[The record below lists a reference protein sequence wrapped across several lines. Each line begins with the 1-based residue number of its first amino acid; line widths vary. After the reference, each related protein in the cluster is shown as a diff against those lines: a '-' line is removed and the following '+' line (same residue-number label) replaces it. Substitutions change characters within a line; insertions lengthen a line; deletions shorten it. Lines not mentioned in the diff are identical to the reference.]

1 MIKRSMMYLGAAVI
15 VASALAGCSSTSPSG
30 GGTTDD
36 SSSSA
41 PSSSAPSSSAPA
53 SANALDTASTSLGTV
68 VVDGKGMTVYY
79 FTKDVKDSGKSNC
92 SGQCLALWPAVVAP
106 STNPQVEGV
115 TGTVGT
121 ITRDDGTMQVTI
133 NGLPVYT
140 YAKDNAAG
148 DVTGQG
154 VGDAWYVIAPSG
166 DAITDAAKT
175 GY

>member
-1 MIKRSMMYLGAAVI
+1 MIKRSMMYIGAAVI
-15 VASALAGCSSTSPSG
+15 VASALAGCSSTSPQSG
-30 GGTTDD
+30 SG
-36 SSSSA
+36 
-41 PSSSAPSSSAPA
+41 PSDESSSSAPA
-53 SANALDTASTSLGTV
+53 SGSALGTASTTLGTV

-79 FTKDVKDSGKSNC
+79 YKKDVKDSGKSTC

-106 STNPQVEGV
+106 STNPQVDGV

-121 ITRDDGTMQVTI
+121 ITRDDGTMQVTV

-154 VGDAWYVIAPSG
+154 VGGVWYVLAPSG
-166 DAITDAAKT
+166 DEITSAPKA

>member
-15 VASALAGCSSTSPSG
+15 VASALAGCSSTSPSAG
-30 GGTTDD
+30 GPSDE

-41 PSSSAPSSSAPA
+41 PAA
-53 SANALDTASTSLGTV
+53 SGNALDTASTSLGTV

-79 FTKDVKDSGKSNC
+79 YKKDVKDSGKSTC

-106 STNPQVEGV
+106 SINPQVEGV

-121 ITRDDGTMQVTI
+121 ITRDDGTMQVTV

-154 VGDAWYVIAPSG
+154 VGGVWYVLNPSG
-166 DAITDAAKT
+166 KAITSAPKA

>member
-1 MIKRSMMYLGAAVI
+1 MIKRSMIYIGAAVI
-15 VASALAGCSSTSPSG
+15 AVSALAGCSSTSPQ
-30 GGTTDD
+30 
-36 SSSSA
+36 A
-41 PSSSAPSSSAPA
+41 PSSSSSSGSSSSEPA

-79 FTKDVKDSGKSNC
+79 FKKDVKDSGKSNC

-106 STNPQVEGV
+106 SINPQVDGV

-121 ITRDDGTMQVTI
+121 ITRDDGSMQVTI

-154 VGDAWYVIAPSG
+154 VGGVWYVIAPSG
-166 DAITDAAKT
+166 DAITSGAKA

>member
-1 MIKRSMMYLGAAVI
+1 MIKRSMMYIGAAVI
-15 VASALAGCSSTSPSG
+15 AVSALAGCSSTSPQ
-30 GGTTDD
+30 
-36 SSSSA
+36 A
-41 PSSSAPSSSAPA
+41 PSSSSSSGSSSSEPA

-79 FTKDVKDSGKSNC
+79 YTKDVKDSGKSTC

-106 STNPQVEGV
+106 STNPQVDGV

-121 ITRDDGTMQVTI
+121 ITRDDGTMQVTV

-140 YAKDNAAG
+140 YAKDNTVG

-154 VGDAWYVIAPSG
+154 VGGVWYVLAPSG
-166 DAITDAAKT
+166 DAITSGAKA